1 MKLLAMQLGSI
12 STLLISLSTLNQPL
26 TVHAQSRFSPEN
38 FSAKAGKLAG
48 SFYCRNETFERSV
61 ERGLMQASVQSGI
74 AMSELEREVDFNS
87 DEFSQEMVVAIVDYC
102 IDKCPQRAKQIFRDF
117 INLP

>member
-1 MKLLAMQLGSI
+1 MKHFARHLGSV
-12 STLLISLSTLNQPL
+12 STLLVSLSVLNPPESL
-26 TVHAQSRFSPEN
+26 KAQGSFSAEN

-48 SFYCRNETFERSV
+48 SFYCRNETFERSL

-74 AMSELEREVDFNS
+74 AMSELESEVDFNS
-87 DEFSQEMVVAIVDYC
+87 DEFSQGMVVAIVDYC
-102 IDKCPQRAKQIFRDF
+102 IDQCPQRAKQIFRDF